1 MLELNYIKKEIII
14 DLQYFIKMKLK
25 LKEDILH
32 TIFMD
37 YDHGHYSII
46 LNYKVDGVENYVVL
60 PLCTNNLKYLTK

>member
-1 MLELNYIKKEIII
+1 
-14 DLQYFIKMKLK
+14 MKLK

>member
-1 MLELNYIKKEIII
+1 
-14 DLQYFIKMKLK
+14 
-25 LKEDILH
+25 
-32 TIFMD
+32 MD